1 MVREIK
7 MDRIWI
13 VKRQEEMDSYDSI
26 LNDIA
31 YLSEEKAKKVADDF
45 NKGSVDKYYV
55 DYLDVDKD

>member
-1 MVREIK
+1 